1 MISFA
6 TLKLLN
12 KFLLFHFETFGLVI
26 ISMYKNKL
34 FHAILLFALFLSA
47 GCVKK
52 ETLSELPVATGEQR
66 YTTSYRIAPGDI
78 LTIFIWRNPEI
89 STEVVVRPDG
99 FLSAPLIGE
108 VPVSGKTAEEISKDV
123 TEVLKEYLKDPIVS
137 VIVKNFNGTYK
148 EQVRVLGE
156 ATNPMRM
163 LYRDAM
169 TLMDVMISVGGL
181 TRFADGDN
189 AVLIRKEDG
198 VEKQY
203 RIRLNALL
211 KKGDAEANI
220 DMKPGD
226 IIIIPEAW
234 F

>member
-1 MISFA
+1 MNIPSG
-6 TLKLLN
+6 KQ
-12 KFLLFHFETFGLVI
+12 I
-26 ISMYKNKL
+26 INKL
-34 FHAILLFALFLSA
+34 K
-47 GCVKK
+47 V
-52 ETLSELPVATGEQR
+52 
-66 YTTSYRIAPGDI
+66 
-78 LTIFIWRNPEI
+78 NEI
-89 STEVVVRPDG
+89 
-99 FLSAPLIGE
+99 
-108 VPVSGKTAEEISKDV
+108 
-123 TEVLKEYLKDPIVS
+123 DPKNMLNDL
-137 VIVKNFNGTYK
+137 IVKQFNGTYK

-156 ATNPMRM
+156 ATNPMQM

-211 KKGDAEANI
+211 KNGDAKANI